1 MRTKNSNLLKMISLA
16 LCTTLT
22 IHMGT
27 ALTGSSINAADND
40 PRYAGSVD
48 ITEGADGSI
57 VNLSRS
63 GGYSPSFDITK
74 EGDRYH
80 IVCTSY
86 ASDDS
91 DVYVDKIDTLKASCS
106 VTIKTSLTAKL
117 HISGMESVLTI
128 DSGCT
133 VNCGSIGGRDYGGIA
148 NYGTLI
154 MPEYDSS
161 DSFDPDSPFSFDNY
175 GTLCADSVDISSI
188 NAFRSLSGSEIRVSD
203 SFYKGEEDLAADVVA
218 TSHTTYISSAGGSF
232 TLKLGEYSKTIE
244 GDIYG
249 TAGDILYEDTTTS
262 FSIPDDAKNVYIGQD
277 YDFTPYALVAP
288 DTYTGTPYIEYADP
302 TAADSTYYAPDRPS
316 VPGTYNARAVAPVVD
331 GFNASTSESD
341 SFNLEFLPLSEVGS
355 GSNQFTVEGIVNG
368 NYVPGDLTFV
378 PADGFKIKS
387 SADETTDFADSLT
400 LSQEQ
405 LYMEEDVLS
414 DDVNFSFK
422 RNSDE
427 AETDTYTLDELSYS
441 PSLDGLIFDT
451 DEPMIGSAMCIDD
464 GAMLETSIEDGSVI
478 TTGKLTFT
486 VYDENL
492 DEVVCDGVTYTE
504 DDFTDG
510 ACSIELTSTA
520 GESKAI
526 SFTATDKA
534 GKELSLSFTL
544 NPQPVD
550 PELTVTVPDDLHVGD
565 DYDVDVD
572 TNSDGAVS
580 YSYKTS
586 DGIPLEDLPSD
597 AGSYVV
603 TVYVAAT
610 DLYNASSATVDFEI
624 VKYDADLTFVVPA
637 SVYAGDDY
645 DITVSSDSDGT
656 PVVTYRYDDVEGTP
670 ESSDKPSTAGNY
682 TVLLVIPATD
692 SYNEITAE
700 RSLTIIKRD
709 TTCSV
714 SVPDTYAGEDYE
726 PEVSCNSDGT
736 VTVTYRNDDVAGSE
750 FTVAK
755 PVAAGHYTV
764 KAEAAET
771 DGYYGSSATDTFT
784 ISRRDT
790 TCSVSVP
797 DTYVGEEYEPDVST
811 NSNGTVTVVYRN
823 DDVAGSDFTAGKP
836 SAAGHYTVKV
846 EVAESDGYL
855 GSSATDTFTISK
867 RTATV
872 SVSVPDTHTGEDYD
886 PEISINSDGTV
897 TVTYLNTDAAGSVFT
912 PAKPTA
918 TGHYTVKVEVAETD
932 RYTGASATDNFT
944 ISKRTA
950 TASVYVPD
958 TMAGES
964 YEATLTTNSD
974 GKRDALIEY
983 KLKSASDTEYT
994 RVKPSA
1000 RGTYTVRATVPE
1012 TFYYLGVSCRYDF
1025 TIGAKTASSSVTVK
1039 DPYVG
1044 LDYTP
1049 VITTDSDGKSRTTFE
1064 YKHSGAPDLDYTT
1077 VKPTE
1082 SGNYTVRATVPAT
1095 DLYDKSVCTAEFSI
1109 KYLEVEG
1116 KAYDL
1121 AGITGNNDFF
1131 TSDVDLKAPD
1141 GYTISSTFRG
1151 EYAPSI
1157 PYSDDLNVI
1166 YLRRNDGALTS
1177 AIAIST
1183 RPMIDKDA
1191 PEIKDQGGS
1200 LADGS
1205 TLYVKDITITA
1216 SDDNLLSLTVNGKPV
1231 DLTVEGNIITLS
1243 PGNGFA
1249 KFVIT
1254 AEDKAGLIRTIEFV
1268 LMAEWL
1274 KDRVIPADLLLP
1286 LQAGEGYILNDGKWV
1301 VTTEQGGDPTV
1312 YNGGMDV
1319 YVNGDG
1325 NFTFTSVT

>member
-16 LCTTLT
+16 LCTALT

-40 PRYAGSVD
+40 PRYAGSVE

-117 HISGMESVLTI
+117 YISGMESVLTI

-133 VNCGSIGGRDYGGIA
+133 VNCGSIGGKDYGGIA

-188 NAFRSLSGSEIRVSD
+188 NSFRSLSGSEIRVSD

-218 TSHTTYISSAGGSF
+218 TSHTTYISSAGGTF

-378 PADGFKIKS
+378 PAEGFKIKS

-580 YSYKTS
+580 YSYETS
-586 DGIPLEDLPSD
+586 DGIPLEDLPND

-610 DLYNASSATVDFEI
+610 DLYNAASASVEFDI
-624 VKYDADLTFVVPA
+624 VKYDADLTFEVPA

-645 DITVSSDSDGT
+645 DVTVSSDSDGT

-784 ISRRDT
+784 IS
-790 TCSVSVP
+790 
-797 DTYVGEEYEPDVST
+797 
-811 NSNGTVTVVYRN
+811 
-823 DDVAGSDFTAGKP
+823 
-836 SAAGHYTVKV
+836 
-846 EVAESDGYL
+846 
-855 GSSATDTFTISK
+855 K

-886 PEISINSDGTV
+886 PEISTNSDGTV
-897 TVTYLNTDAAGSVFT
+897 TVTYLNTDAAGSVFN

-974 GKRDALIEY
+974 GERDAVIEY

-1064 YKHSGAPDLDYTT
+1064 YKHSGASDLDYTT

-1082 SGNYTVRATVPAT
+1082 SGKYTVRATVPAT
-1095 DLYDKSVCTAEFSI
+1095 DLYDKSVCTADFSI

-1131 TSDVDLKAPD
+1131 TSDVDLRAPD

-1177 AIAIST
+1177 AIAITT

-1325 NFTFTSVT
+1325 NYTFTSVT